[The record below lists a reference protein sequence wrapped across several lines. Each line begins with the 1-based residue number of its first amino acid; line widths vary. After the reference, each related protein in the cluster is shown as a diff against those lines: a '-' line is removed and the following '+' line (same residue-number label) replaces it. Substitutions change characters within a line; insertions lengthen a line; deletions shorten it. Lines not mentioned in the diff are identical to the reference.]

1 MAKSQLIF
9 GKHPVLDA
17 IKGGEQIDKVM
28 LLQGTRGELEIELR
42 KLCRERQIPIVMTP
56 ERKLDFIV
64 KGKNHQNVVAFISP
78 IRFHNIEDIV
88 PHVFEKGEMP
98 LFLILDGVTDTRNFG
113 AIVRSAEVFG
123 VHAIIVPMRGSAKIG
138 ADAMKTSAGA
148 LLNVPICKTNSL
160 VNTITFLRNS
170 GIQVYASD
178 LKAKK
183 TIDELDFK
191 DPVAL
196 VIGSEDEGTS
206 HAVLT
211 RTNDNFLIP
220 QIGQTDSLNV
230 SVSAGVMLYEAQ
242 RQRKS

>member
-17 IKGGEQIDKVM
+17 IKSGEQIDKVM

-42 KLCRERQIPIVMTP
+42 KLCRERHIPIVMTP
-56 ERKLDFIV
+56 QRKLDFIV

-78 IRFHNIEDIV
+78 IRFQNIEDIV
-88 PHVFEKGEMP
+88 PHVFEKGEVP
-98 LFLILDGVTDTRNFG
+98 LFLILDGITDTRNFG

-148 LLNVPICKTNSL
+148 LLNIPICKTNSL

-211 RTNDNFLIP
+211 RTNANFLIP
-220 QIGQTDSLNV
+220 QLGKTDSLNV

-242 RQRKS
+242 RQRK